1 MPKQVFRSPLT
12 VIVWWVWVLFAVGNL
27 IDLAVQGRDHA
38 SLVAVF
44 VILAVTGVMWVGA
57 QRPRLVA
64 DDSGLR
70 IVNPL
75 REYQVGWATVSAID
89 TTDLLRVRCE
99 WPGESAGQVR
109 KKAIYAW
116 AVGSSRRRQAV
127 ERMRAE
133 RRARPRR
140 GPSIGV
146 FGAPRDGGFGTP
158 AGAAGSRAPAAPEP
172 GDAEKIVAALTA
184 RVDEARVAAPESPA
198 APPVSTWY
206 WPGLALVGV
215 CLLALVAVL
224 AI

>member
-1 MPKQVFRSPLT
+1 VSKQVFRSPLT

-38 SLVAVF
+38 SLLAAF
-44 VILAVTGVMWVGA
+44 VILAVTAVMWVGA
-57 QRPRLVA
+57 LRPRLVA
-64 DDSGLR
+64 DDSGLT

-75 REYQVGWATVSAID
+75 REYRVSWATVSAID

-99 WPGESAGQVR
+99 WQGESAGQVC

-146 FGAPRDGGFGTP
+146 FGAARDDGFATP
-158 AGAAGSRAPAAPEP
+158 AGAADRSATPEP
-172 GDAEKIVAALTA
+172 GDAEKIVSVLTA
-184 RVDEARVAAPESPA
+184 RVDEARVAAPEFPA
-198 APPVSTWY
+198 APPASTWY
-206 WPGLALVGV
+206 WPGFAVVGV
-215 CLLALVAVL
+215 CLLALVIV
-224 AI
+224 IVV

>member
-1 MPKQVFRSPLT
+1 VSKQVFRSPLT

-44 VILAVTGVMWVGA
+44 AILAVTGVMWVGA

-64 DDSGLR
+64 DDAGLT
-70 IVNPL
+70 IINPL
-75 REYQVGWATVSAID
+75 REHRVGWATVSAID

-99 WPGESAGQVR
+99 WPGESAGQVC

-133 RRARPRR
+133 RRARSRR
-140 GPSIGV
+140 GPSIGI

-158 AGAAGSRAPAAPEP
+158 AGAAGGRASGTPEL
-172 GDAEKIVAALTA
+172 GDADKIVAALTA

-198 APPVSTWY
+198 APPASTWY
-206 WPGLALVGV
+206 WPGFALVGV
-215 CLLALVAVL
+215 CLLGLVIV
-224 AI
+224 IVV

>member
-1 MPKQVFRSPLT
+1 VSKQVFRSPLT

-38 SLVAVF
+38 SLVATF

-57 QRPRLVA
+57 WRPRLIA
-64 DDSGLR
+64 DDSGLT
-70 IVNPL
+70 IINPL
-75 REYQVGWATVSAID
+75 REHQAGWAAVSAID

-99 WPGESAGQVR
+99 WPGESAGQVCE
-109 KKAIYAW
+109 KAIYAW

-158 AGAAGSRAPAAPEP
+158 ASAAGGRASAAPEP
-172 GDAEKIVAALTA
+172 GDTEKIVAALTA
-184 RVDEARVAAPESPA
+184 RVNEARVTAPESPA

-206 WPGLALVGV
+206 WPGFAVIGV
-215 CLLALVAVL
+215 CLLALVI
-224 AI
+224 AIVV